1 MKSRLLILTALLTAG
16 ITGAAP
22 SAPVTISPAIIPQ
35 PQSMQVSTGQPGFC
49 LKNGIKVHYKV
60 SRSEPGSAAV
70 RALMAAG
77 LPVLPEENTGE
88 LTVEIVPHDNP
99 EWHSIRVSPEG
110 IELKIA
116 SEKALPAA
124 AQTLAQSVVKSAD
137 GSPALPCMQV
147 QDAPLPPLPR
157 AHARPQSPPAH
168 GKRNAQDATSSTACT
183 GTWQMTRAGALR

>member
-1 MKSRLLILTALLTAG
+1 MCSRFLALSFLLSAAVV
-16 ITGAAP
+16 GAAP
-22 SAPVTISPAIIPQ
+22 SAPVQVSPAVIPQ
-35 PQSMQVSTGQPGFC
+35 PLSMQVSTGQPGFC

-60 SRSEPGSAAV
+60 SRSELGSAAV

-88 LTVEIVPHDNP
+88 LTVEIVPHDTP

-147 QDAPLPPLPR
+147 QDAPLPPLQR
-157 AHARPQSPPAH
+157 AHARPLSPPAH
-168 GKRNAQDATSSTACT
+168 GRRNAQDAATH
-183 GTWQMTRAGALR
+183 GALQAQPPALAPGR